1 MTNTVELLLPVP
13 MKQLLLLATL
23 WCVPAFAAT
32 EDELWAQAKSAAK
45 SFEQAVGVPVGW
57 LEGDASKGQAVT
69 QGIIAFPPTAL
80 DAATSTPALLAE
92 LSVYPKEFLKRSG
105 LKRLLVARGLE
116 RNGKPWG
123 GFAIRSG
130 PQSGTLVVSLGS
142 LSWAAIA
149 IHHEVFHLT
158 QVTASARGKL
168 SGWRS
173 CNPAGFVYASEGEV
187 DRSRARV
194 ATVTQYAQTSV
205 EEDQAETFA
214 WALVDAAF
222 TEQQSRQDEGIA
234 CKVKLVRESVKAV
247 DSGFDDD
254 RWSRL
259 AKRLRGEALP

>member
-1 MTNTVELLLPVP
+1 
-13 MKQLLLLATL
+13 MKLTCLAVL
-23 WCVPAFAAT
+23 IALPAFAAN
-32 EDELWAQAKSAAK
+32 EEELWAQAKSAAK
-45 SFEQAVGVPVGW
+45 SFEQSVGVPVVW
-57 LEGDASKGQAVT
+57 LEGDPAKGQPVT

-92 LSVYPKEFLKRSG
+92 LSAYPKEFLKRSG

-116 RNGKPWG
+116 RNGQPWG

-130 PQSGTLVVSLGS
+130 PQTGTLLVSLGS

-158 QVTASARGKL
+158 QVTSAARGRL

-173 CNPAGFVYASEGEV
+173 CNPQGFVYASE
-187 DRSRARV
+187 DAIDHARARV
-194 ATVTQYAQTSV
+194 ATVTEYARTSV

-214 WALVDAAF
+214 WAMVDAAF
-222 TEQQSRQDEGIA
+222 TEQQSKQDEGIA
-234 CKVKLVRESVKAV
+234 CKVKLVRESVKNV
-247 DSGFDDD
+247 DSAFDGD

>member
-1 MTNTVELLLPVP
+1 MRLCSLTC
-13 MKQLLLLATL
+13 LATL
-23 WCVPAFAAT
+23 LALPAFAAT
-32 EDELWAQAKSAAK
+32 EDELWAQAKSAAR
-45 SFEQAVGVPVGW
+45 SFEQTVGVPVVW
-57 LEGDASKGQAVT
+57 LEGDPAKGQAVT

-92 LSVYPKEFLKRSG
+92 LSAYPKDFLKRSG

-116 RNGKPWG
+116 RNGQPWG

-130 PQSGTLVVSLGS
+130 PQTGTLLVSLGS

-158 QVTASARGKL
+158 QLTSPARGKL

-173 CNPAGFVYASEGEV
+173 CNPSGFVYASDGLI

-194 ATVTQYAQTSV
+194 ATITEYAQTNV

-222 TEQQSRQDEGIA
+222 VEQQSKQDEGIA
-234 CKVKLVRESVKAV
+234 CKVKLVREAVKAV
-247 DSGFDDD
+247 DSSFDAD